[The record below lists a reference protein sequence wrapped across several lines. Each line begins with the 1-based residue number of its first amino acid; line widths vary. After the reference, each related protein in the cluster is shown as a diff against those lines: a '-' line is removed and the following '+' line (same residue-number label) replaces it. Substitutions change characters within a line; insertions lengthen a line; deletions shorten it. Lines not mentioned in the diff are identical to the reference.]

1 MKSYDELTNNLL
13 ERRDAYVAE
22 QRKKRKTAMNIATS
36 LCCFCMVVLLGFGA
50 WNSGLFNELPLN
62 QTPDE
67 TIGDALYPGIKDTFD
82 DKNGE
87 SATNPA
93 ANNKIVIHNVSSR
106 ISSDM
111 AINLG
116 VDDFLKMTKD
126 EIIEYYGV
134 NFFPDVP
141 ADIEL
146 HENQQFGIYK
156 RDGGAGEVYW
166 DQNALNYSNDDF
178 SRLVYVEVAKGSKPF
193 RDVIYFDPDMEKSV
207 INNYEVMLGQ
217 IDGDIYFAEF
227 MYNNVGFVVH
237 ADGLTEG
244 EFVAIIESIIK

>member
-1 MKSYDELTNNLL
+1 MKSYDELTNSLL
-13 ERRDAYVAE
+13 ERRDTYLAE
-22 QRKKRKTAMNIATS
+22 QRKRRKTMVNIATS

-50 WNSGLFNELPLN
+50 WNSGLFNKLPLDE
-62 QTPDE
+62 TPNE
-67 TIGDALYPGIKDTFD
+67 TIGDTLYPGIKDTFD

-93 ANNKIVIHNVSSR
+93 ANNKIVIHNVSSG

-111 AINLG
+111 AICLG
-116 VDDFLKMTKD
+116 IDDFLKMTRE

-134 NFFPDVP
+134 DFFPDVP

-146 HENQQFGIYK
+146 HEDQQFGIYK

-178 SRLVYVEVAKGSKPF
+178 SRLVYVEVAKGNKPF
-193 RDVIYFDPDMEKSV
+193 RDVIYFDPDMEKSI
-207 INNYEVMLGQ
+207 INNHEVMLGQ